1 VGRSEPSFFGV
12 EAVQFQSIAEET
24 YNGVMT
30 LEAILEPLERIEI
43 VVPLRDDPPRVFA
56 EVAALYLD
64 RKVELTKKGHIIVMA
79 PAGIEG
85 GYNSGEAF
93 RQLANWARQNKQGKA
108 FDSSAGFFITPNEN
122 RSPDAAWVSNERI
135 ESIPKAERKGFAPFC
150 PDFAIEV
157 KSQSNN
163 LAELQEKCARYVEC
177 GALEAW
183 LVDPETKTVEVYLPS
198 QPRQTLRNVTSVAA
212 SGPLSGFVLDLTDIW
227 AGL

>member
-1 VGRSEPSFFGV
+1 
-12 EAVQFQSIAEET
+12 
-24 YNGVMT
+24 MT

-43 VVPLRDDPPRVFA
+43 IVPGRDDSRRVFA
-56 EVAALYLD
+56 EVAALYAD
-64 RKVELTKKGHIIVMA
+64 RKVELTEKGHILVMA

-93 RQLANWARQNKQGKA
+93 GQLREWAKQNKQGKA

-122 RSPDAAWVSNERI
+122 RSPDATWVCNERI

-157 KSQSNN
+157 KSPSNS
-163 LAELQEKCARYVEC
+163 LPELQEKCARYVEC

-183 LVDPETKTVEVYLPS
+183 LIDPETKTVEVYRPS
-198 QPRQTLRNVTSVAA
+198 QARVALKNVTSVAG
-212 SGPLSGFVLDLTDIW
+212 SGRLSGFVLDLSEIW
-227 AGL
+227 TGL